1 MHDIK
6 IIRQDAQRFDLEMEK
21 RGLAACSNQVIYI
34 DEEKRAVTKRLQ
46 NLQGRRNQVSK
57 TIGVKKQ
64 EESET
69 NTLML
74 EVASIKSEIQQL
86 EKKEKELGEELSLLL
101 SGLPNVL
108 DSEVPQGLTED
119 ENIEIKKSGNIVKFA
134 FKAKDHLEL
143 GEALGG
149 MDFASA
155 AKVSGSR
162 FVFLKNSLARL
173 ERALANF
180 MLDHQVNKYGYTEIS
195 PPLIVNDQALYGT
208 GQLPKFS
215 DQQFKTT
222 EGFWL
227 IPTSEVPLTNL
238 VAGKVL
244 DEDQLPLRY
253 TAYTPC
259 FRSEAGASGK
269 DTRGMIRV
277 HQFGKVEMV
286 SIVNPDD
293 SSTEHERMT
302 ECAEDILSLLELPY
316 RTVLLCSGDTGFSAK
331 KTYDIEAW
339 LPGQEN
345 GSGRYREISSC
356 STCGSFQARRMR
368 ARFRRKGSKNTEFV
382 HTLNGSGLAVGRT
395 IIALLENH
403 QQKDGSISVPSVLQ
417 PYMNGVEII
426 SID

>member
-1 MHDIK
+1 
-6 IIRQDAQRFDLEMEK
+6 
-21 RGLAACSNQVIYI
+21 
-34 DEEKRAVTKRLQ
+34 
-46 NLQGRRNQVSK
+46 
-57 TIGVKKQ
+57 
-64 EESET
+64 
-69 NTLML
+69 
-74 EVASIKSEIQQL
+74 
-86 EKKEKELGEELSLLL
+86 
-101 SGLPNVL
+101 VL
-108 DSEVPQGLTED
+108 DNEVPRGLTEN
-119 ENIEIKKSGNIVKFA
+119 ENVEIKKSKNVVKFK
-134 FKAKDHLEL
+134 FKAKDHVEL

-173 ERALANF
+173 ERARANF
-180 MLDHQVNKYGYTEIS
+180 MLDHQINKYGYTEIS

-222 EGFWL
+222 DGFWL

-238 VAGKVL
+238 VADKVL
-244 DEDQLPLRY
+244 DEEQLPLRY

-286 SIVNPDD
+286 SITNPDN
-293 SSTEHERMT
+293 SSSEHERMT

-316 RTVLLCSGDTGFSAK
+316 RTVLLCSGDTGFSAN
-331 KTYDIEAW
+331 KTYDIEVW

-345 GSGRYREISSC
+345 GTGKYREISSC

-368 ARFRRKGSKNTEFV
+368 ARFRRKDSKRIEFV

-395 IIALLENH
+395 VIALLENH
-403 QQKDGSISVPSVLQ
+403 QQENGSISIPSVLQ

-426 SID
+426 SIT